1 MNHGVAAFE
10 FTRQSLAAVERSG
23 ARGRSGFGLKHLLIP
38 EALTARFE
46 HAGKALD
53 GSFLTS
59 QGACEATAHAHVVPG
74 KAAERTRDQPM
85 DPLLALVDLSRSPP
99 RALTA
104 AHPSTHRAH
113 RVNTNSSLFI
123 PVSAAL

>member
-1 MNHGVAAFE
+1 
-10 FTRQSLAAVERSG
+10 
-23 ARGRSGFGLKHLLIP
+23 
-38 EALTARFE
+38 
-46 HAGKALD
+46 
-53 GSFLTS
+53 
-59 QGACEATAHAHVVPG
+59 
-74 KAAERTRDQPM
+74 M

-104 AHPSTHRAH
+104 ANPSTHRAH